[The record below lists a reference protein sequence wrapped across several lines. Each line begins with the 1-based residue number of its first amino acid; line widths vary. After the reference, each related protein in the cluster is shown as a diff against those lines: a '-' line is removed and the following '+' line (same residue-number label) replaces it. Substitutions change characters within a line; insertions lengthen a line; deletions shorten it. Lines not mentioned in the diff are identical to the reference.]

1 VRNSGKNGLPVI
13 TSSFVLLFGLML
25 YTTVSQY
32 PPEIVMPGYSD
43 AETEVSTG
51 SPTEFEN
58 GSSYRWVTEPRM
70 TIVIANSTQTS
81 NKYKVTLALA
91 QDPCQNKADFVIAD
105 NASAVLASSSAIIN
119 EVEVIELEV
128 EIAARSRQAIELSSS
143 RIPCQIAGD
152 SRSFF
157 GKLTNYRS
165 ERIET

>member
-1 VRNSGKNGLPVI
+1 MQNSGKNGLLVI
-13 TSSFVLLFGLML
+13 TSSFILLFVLMV
-25 YTTVSQY
+25 YTSVSQY
-32 PPEIVMPGYSD
+32 PPEIVMLGYSD

-51 SPTEFEN
+51 SPTEFVN

-81 NKYKVTLALA
+81 NKYQVTLALA
-91 QDPCQNKADFVIAD
+91 PDPCQNQADFVIAD
-105 NASAVLASSSAIIN
+105 KASSVLVSSSAIID

-128 EIAARSRQAIELSSS
+128 EIAARSRQAVELSST

-165 ERIET
+165 ERIGT